1 VRPQLLSRSATVAL
15 RLVAAALLIGVA
27 TYYLLASIPFSFYHF
42 LQFAH
47 FWWLPLI
54 VRFHPVLMAVGSAL
68 LLLSFPEIPWSWRSR
83 IALAGGLMCA
93 WMVVTAAVPALQSY
107 ENAALLFAAPM
118 LMLTV
123 CGALNLLTRREAIVG
138 VRPPSGAPPLL
149 FEYGVLAALLSSCA
163 YTAHSAAGRQTEVL
177 HWREVV
183 VAGGATIV
191 AHVAVFAIAIG
202 AAAALRAIGR
212 RRRWP
217 AWYAWLGTSA
227 CLAVLL
233 AALVRRT
240 LVIALMLG
248 VGRATVIA
256 ITLGVTIVTFWLGL
270 VVDFI
275 GAAGADDRELRIL
288 PIRPRDRAQW
298 LPLVLSAAALVIAI
312 WLLPVWLLLADW
324 GMTVQKL
331 VVLVSWTAAF
341 VLVRSLPNRRSARA
355 ALAGFVAVV
364 LAIALTTSAVAARS
378 SASGSS
384 GDTAA
389 PLAVERYAMIDPSL
403 ALVLDVVRP
412 VITSHEFYSLLM
424 STGDVT
430 NQKIPAVPLRVVPA
444 LHTPLGKPPNIFIIV
459 VDSLRPDYL
468 GAYNPAAAE
477 FTPAITAFAREN
489 IVMRRAFSL
498 YSGTALSEPAIW
510 AGGLVP
516 RFNYVQPFAEMNNL
530 ERLIEAGNYRRYISL
545 DKIIRTLSPD
555 TAGVT
560 NLDPHIADP
569 GNREQ
574 MFKFDFCSTS
584 QELRLRLEADRADAR
599 PIFMYT
605 QPQNMHLRV
614 LANEYPKFIGV
625 QIGGEEFFKPAVS
638 ALQRLDACF
647 GALVETLK
655 REKLYDDSIIA
666 LTSDHGDAY
675 GEDGRFGHAF
685 YLAPESIRVPLILH
699 VPPALRAGRVWDEAA
714 ISFATDLTPTL
725 YELLGAGYA
734 PATTLVGRPLFA
746 ASRQELD
753 SRLRDVYLVQS
764 SYSRA
769 YGLIDRDATWL
780 YAANANQAREDLY
793 DMRTGKPVT
802 ISATDRVRYRRW
814 LFDHLDQLN
823 AYYTRNNT
831 VRATTTSH

>member
-1 VRPQLLSRSATVAL
+1 MTMRPELPRSALIGL
-15 RLVAAALLIGVA
+15 RLVAAALLTVVA

-54 VRFHPVLMAVGSAL
+54 VRFHPVLMAAGSAL
-68 LLLSFPEIPWSWRSR
+68 LLVSFPDIPWSWRSR
-83 IALAGGLMCA
+83 VALAGGLMCA
-93 WMVVTAAVPALQSY
+93 WMVVTAMVAPLQTY

-123 CGALNLLTRREAIVG
+123 SGALNLVTRREAILSVKPLSTT
-138 VRPPSGAPPLL
+138 PPQL
-149 FEYGVLAALLSSCA
+149 FEYGMLAALVSSCA
-163 YTAHSAAGRQTEVL
+163 YTAHSAAGRQIEAL
-177 HWREVV
+177 HWREVIF
-183 VAGGATIV
+183 AGAVTI
-191 AHVAVFAIAIG
+191 AGHVAVFATAVG
-202 AAAALRAIGR
+202 AAAALGAIGR

-217 AWYAWLGTSA
+217 AWYAWLGTSV
-227 CLAVLL
+227 CLALLL

-240 LVIALMLG
+240 LVIALMLDI
-248 VGRATVIA
+248 GRATVIA
-256 ITLGVTIVTFWLGL
+256 VALGVTTVAFWLGL
-270 VVDFI
+270 LVDFV
-275 GAAGADDRELRIL
+275 GAAPADDRQLRIV
-288 PIRPRDRAQW
+288 PIRPRDHAQW
-298 LPLVLSAAALVIAI
+298 LPLLLSAAALVIVI
-312 WLLPVWLLLADW
+312 WALPVWMLLADW

-341 VLVRSLPNRRSARA
+341 VLVRALPNRRSARA

-378 SASGSS
+378 SAAGSS
-384 GDTAA
+384 SEAAA

-424 STGDVT
+424 STGNVT
-430 NQKIPAVPLRVVPA
+430 DRNIPALPLRIVSSVDR
-444 LHTPLGKPPNIFIIV
+444 PLPKRPNIFIIV

-498 YSGTALSEPAIW
+498 YAGTALSEPAIW

-530 ERLIEAGNYRRYISL
+530 ERLILAGDYRRYISL
-545 DKIIRTLSPD
+545 DKIIRTISGDL
-555 TAGVT
+555 TGVS
-560 NLDPHIADP
+560 NLDPHIDDP
-569 GNREQ
+569 GSMEQ

-584 QELRLRLEADRADAR
+584 EEFRQRLQADRADAR

-605 QPQNMHLRV
+605 QPQNLHLRV

-625 QIGGEEFFKPAVS
+625 QIGGAEFFKPAVS
-638 ALQRLDACF
+638 AIQRLDGCF
-647 GALVETLK
+647 ESLIETLK
-655 REKLYDDSIIA
+655 REKLYDDSIIL

-685 YLAPESIRVPLILH
+685 YLAPETIRIPMILH
-699 VPPALRAGRVWDEAA
+699 VPPALRAGRVWDETA
-714 ISFATDLTPTL
+714 IAFATDLTPTL
-725 YELLGAGYA
+725 FELLGAGYA
-734 PATTLVGRPLFA
+734 PTTTLVGRPLFA
-746 ASRQELD
+746 ASRQQLD

-780 YAANANQAREDLY
+780 YAANANQAHEELY
-793 DMRTGKPVT
+793 DLRTGRPQT

-814 LFDHLDQLN
+814 VFDRLGELN
-823 AYYTRNNT
+823 AYYTREHANPPINT
-831 VRATTTSH
+831 H

>member
-1 VRPQLLSRSATVAL
+1 MTVRPELLSRSALVVL
-15 RLVAAALLIGVA
+15 RLVAAALLTVVA

-68 LLLSFPEIPWSWRSR
+68 LLVSFPAIPWSWRSR
-83 IALAGGLMCA
+83 VALAGGLMCA
-93 WMVVTAAVPALQSY
+93 WMVVTAAVEPLQTY

-118 LMLTV
+118 LMLTIT
-123 CGALNLLTRREAIVG
+123 GALNLVTRRAAILSVKT
-138 VRPPSGAPPLL
+138 PSATPPLL
-149 FEYGVLAALLSSCA
+149 FEYGMLAALVSSCA
-163 YTAHSAAGRQTEVL
+163 YTAHSAAGRQTAAL

-183 VAGGATIV
+183 FAGGVTVAG
-191 AHVAVFAIAIG
+191 HVAVFAIAVG
-202 AAAALRAIGR
+202 TAAALGAIGR
-212 RRRWP
+212 RGKWP
-217 AWYAWLGTSA
+217 AWYAWLGTGA
-227 CLAVLL
+227 CLALLL

-248 VGRATVIA
+248 VGRATAIA
-256 ITLGVTIVTFWLGL
+256 VAIGVTTVAFWLGL
-270 VVDFI
+270 VADLVV
-275 GAAGADDRELRIL
+275 AAPAEQRELRIV
-288 PIRPRDRAQW
+288 PVRPRDHAQW
-298 LPLVLSAAALVIAI
+298 PALLVSAAVLVMVI
-312 WLLPVWLLLADW
+312 WVLPVWMLLADW

-341 VLVRSLPNRRSARA
+341 VLVRALPNRRSARA

-364 LAIALTTSAVAARS
+364 LAVALTTSAVAARS
-378 SASGSS
+378 SGSGSS
-384 GDTAA
+384 NDAAA

-403 ALVLDVVRP
+403 ALVLDAVRP

-430 NQKIPAVPLRVVPA
+430 DRKMPAVPLRIVPA
-444 LHTPLGKPPNIFIIV
+444 LDKPLTRPPNIFIIV

-468 GAYNPAAAE
+468 GAYNPAASE

-498 YSGTALSEPAIW
+498 YAGTALSEPAIW

-530 ERLIEAGNYRRYISL
+530 ERLVHAGNYRRYISL
-545 DKIIRTLSPD
+545 DKIIRTISGDL
-555 TAGVT
+555 TGVS
-560 NLDPHIADP
+560 NLDPHIDDP
-569 GNREQ
+569 GSMEQ

-584 QELRLRLEADRADAR
+584 EEFRQRLQADRGDPR

-605 QPQNMHLRV
+605 QPQNLHLRV

-625 QIGGEEFFKPAVS
+625 QIGGAEFFKPAVS
-638 ALQRLDACF
+638 AIQRLDGCF
-647 GALVETLK
+647 GSLIETLK
-655 REKLYDDSIIA
+655 REKLYDDSIIL

-675 GEDGRFGHAF
+675 GEEGRFGHAF
-685 YLAPESIRVPLILH
+685 YLAPETIRIPMILH
-699 VPPALRAGRVWDEAA
+699 VPQALRAGLVWDEASIA
-714 ISFATDLTPTL
+714 FATDLTPTL
-725 YELLGAGYA
+725 FGLLGAGYA
-734 PATTLVGRPLFA
+734 PTATLVGRPLFA

-780 YAANANQAREDLY
+780 YAANANQAHEELY
-793 DMRTGKPVT
+793 DLRTGKPVT
-802 ISATDRVRYRRW
+802 ISATDRVQYRRW
-814 LFDHLDQLN
+814 VFDRLGQLN
-823 AYYTRNNT
+823 AYYTKNAEVPT
-831 VRATTTSH
+831 H